1 MSTIR
6 PTVRPSVPRRG
17 VALAL
22 IAVAIVAA
30 LAAAVSGGAA
40 TRTTDASGTLVIDN
54 SFVIRTADPQR
65 EFDPTGSIVAHA
77 LYDTLVTFKGAGT
90 TPVPW
95 LATSWK
101 TSNGA
106 KRFVFHLRHGV
117 RFSDGTPLTAKDV
130 VFSFRRVVNLKVS
143 ASFLLD
149 NVKVSSPDPYT
160 VVLVSSV
167 PNPALTRILANPA
180 LGIVNSKV
188 VRANGGTD
196 AVGAA
201 KTDKGEKFLNAQSAG
216 SGPFLLKQFST
227 SQQIILTANPTFW
240 GPKPKFATVVLR
252 NMTAPTQLLNVQRG
266 ANEIAL
272 DLSSQQANTLKGK
285 SSVQVQIN
293 PSPNLFNIDMN
304 MSSSIS
310 SVTSNPHIRKA
321 VRLALDYKTFA
332 SLGGPGSIQ
341 AAGMVPSVFLGA
353 LPARLAAKRNIAQ
366 AKAEVAAS
374 GISNPTIK
382 LTYPA
387 GLTINGID
395 FGVLA
400 QKTKANLADAG
411 ITVNLQ
417 GLPVNAML
425 QQYAAGKDEMTQSY
439 WGPDYPDPNDYQV
452 FLPGGQA
459 AKRVNWMAGANP
471 ALEALGKK
479 ALRTINDKPRAA
491 LYRQIQQR
499 LNADSPFIPLF
510 QPSQAIV
517 ASKNLTNAVLNFT
530 WLIDVRS
537 VGTR

>member
-1 MSTIR
+1 MRSAVSFVR
-6 PTVRPSVPRRG
+6 LRRPSRRAG
-17 VALAL
+17 MLA
-22 IAVAIVAA
+22 AVCLGVAA
-30 LAAAVSGGAA
+30 LAAAA
-40 TRTTDASGTLVIDN
+40 TAIAGSTASSASGTLVIDN
-54 SFVIRTADPQR
+54 SFVIRTTDPQR

-77 LYDTLVTFKGAGT
+77 MYDTLVTFKGAGT
-90 TPVPW
+90 KPVPW
-95 LATSWK
+95 IATSWK
-101 TSNGA
+101 ASNGA
-106 KRFVFHLRHGV
+106 KKFVFHLRKGV
-117 RFSDGTPLTAKDV
+117 VFSDGTPLTSKDV
-130 VFSFRRVVNLKVS
+130 AFTFRRVINLKVS

-149 NVKVSSPDPYT
+149 NVTVSAPNATT
-160 VVLVSSV
+160 VVLRSKV

-188 VRANGGTD
+188 VRAQGGTD
-196 AVGAA
+196 AKNA
-201 KTDKGEKFLNAQSAG
+201 DKKDKAEKYLDANSAG
-216 SGPFLLKQFST
+216 SGPYVLKQFT
-227 SQQIILTANPTFW
+227 TNQQIILQANPRFW
-240 GPKPKFATVVLR
+240 GPKPTFQTVVIR

-266 ANEIAL
+266 SNEIAL
-272 DLSSQQANTLKGK
+272 DLSSQQANSLKK
-285 SSVQVQIN
+285 NKNVQVRID

-304 MSSSIS
+304 MSPSIS

-321 VRLALDYKTFA
+321 VRLALDYKAFA

-353 LPARLAAKRNIAQ
+353 LPAKYAARRNIQ
-366 AKAEVAAS
+366 KAKAEVAAS
-374 GISNPTIK
+374 GISDPSIT

-400 QKTKANLADAG
+400 QKTKANLGDAG
-411 ITVNLQ
+411 ITVKLQ

-452 FLPGGQA
+452 FLPGGHA
-459 AKRVNWMAGANP
+459 ALRVNWKAGMDRP
-471 ALEALGKK
+471 LEALGKK
-479 ALRTINDKPRAA
+479 ALQTVDDNKRAA

-499 LNADSPFIPLF
+499 LNRDSPFIPLF

-530 WLIDVRS
+530 WLIDVRA
-537 VGTR
+537 VGSR